1 MSLSHLI
8 AFFISISPRKEE
20 EEEEEEG
27 RKEEEVGKA
36 SGLPPTPG
44 DGKGTSAQQADGGA
58 RCSLHPSSCQELQWK
73 QV

>member
-44 DGKGTSAQQADGGA
+44 GGKGTPAQ
-58 RCSLHPSSCQELQWK
+58 
-73 QV
+73 